1 MINSVTLLINEIR
14 RFIKSDFHLASYL
27 FTFIFIA
34 FCIYFNYTQH
44 FYVNYI
50 RQSYYTGNSIW
61 MLPLFY
67 ISMYYFIA
75 ISTLLLRKDYKTL
88 KNKAFYLKS
97 LFIICIYGFS
107 IGFYVYKFIHFP
119 DFFKEEN
126 LFIIRIISQLKSL
139 VLYLIPLYI
148 LKNIIDKNIKGLY
161 GLTLNNQHIIGYII
175 LFLALLPFIIIV
187 SFTPD
192 FQLAYPQFKPWLYT
206 DIFGLKIW
214 QTTAIFQ
221 ISYAIDFVMTEL
233 LFRGALVIGMVSILG
248 RNAIL
253 PMVAMYVAIHFG
265 KPLGETISSIFGGYI
280 LGALAYQTHHIWGG
294 VIVHISI
301 ALSMELAAIFQH
313 YTK

>member
-1 MINSVTLLINEIR
+1 MIKSVTLLINEIGK
-14 RFIKSDFHLASYL
+14 FIKSDFHLASYL
-27 FTFIFIA
+27 FTFVFIA
-34 FCIYFNYTQH
+34 LCIYFNYTLH

-50 RQSYYTGNSIW
+50 RQSYYTGNSTW
-61 MLPLFY
+61 VLPLFY
-67 ISMYYFIA
+67 VSMYFFIA
-75 ISTLLLRKDYKTL
+75 ISTLVLRKDFKAL

-97 LFIICIYGFS
+97 LFIICIYGIS
-107 IGFYVYKFIHFP
+107 IGFYSYKSLHFP
-119 DFFKEEN
+119 NFFEEEN

-139 VLYLIPLYI
+139 VFYLIPLYI
-148 LKNIIDKNIKGLY
+148 LKLIFDKNIKGLY
-161 GLTLNNQHIIGYII
+161 GLTLSSQHIRGYFI

-206 DIFGLKIW
+206 DILGLKTW

-253 PMVAMYVAIHFG
+253 PMVTMYVAIHYG

-280 LGALAYQTHHIWGG
+280 LGALAYQTRHIWGG

-301 ALSMELAAIFQH
+301 ALSMELAAILQH

>member
-1 MINSVTLLINEIR
+1 MIKSVTLLINEIGK
-14 RFIKSDFHLASYL
+14 FIKSDFHLASYL
-27 FTFIFIA
+27 FTFVFIA
-34 FCIYFNYTQH
+34 LCIYFNYTQH
-44 FYVNYI
+44 LYVNYI
-50 RQSYYTGNSIW
+50 RQSYYTGNSTW
-61 MLPLFY
+61 VLPLFY
-67 ISMYYFIA
+67 ASMYYFIA
-75 ISTLLLRKDYKTL
+75 ISTLVLRKDYKAL

-97 LFIICIYGFS
+97 LFIICIYGIS
-107 IGFYVYKFIHFP
+107 IGFYSYKSLHFP
-119 DFFKEEN
+119 DFFEEEN

-139 VLYLIPLYI
+139 VFYLIPLYI
-148 LKNIIDKNIKGLY
+148 LKLIFDKKIVGLY
-161 GLTLNNQHIIGYII
+161 GLTLNSQHIRGYFI

-206 DIFGLKIW
+206 DILSLKTW

-253 PMVAMYVAIHFG
+253 PMVTMYVAIHYG

-280 LGALAYQTHHIWGG
+280 LGALAYQTRHIWGG